1 MRRTDCLMVW
11 IVALLVGCSVL
22 TSCSEQKKR
31 TRKAAV
37 KVETLTV
44 GGSNASGKTK
54 DYVGTIEEKTGAT
67 LSFELGG
74 NITSI
79 HVDEGDRVSK
89 GQVLATINP
98 TTLNETHRG
107 ALSTLK
113 QAQDAYRR
121 FQPLHKAGTISDIK
135 WVEIESK
142 LEQAKAAEAI
152 ARQQLTHTSIRAPFN
167 GVVASKQADM
177 GTYVLPG
184 QPVLKIADVKTVN
197 AKLSVPEAEI
207 SHLHIGDKVRVS
219 VGALGDAVFWGTISE
234 KGIDANPISHTY
246 DVKVGIENTGRRL
259 LPGMVCK
266 AQVTSGDTQP
276 AQTRFRRNAL
286 SSIQTTPALYGPS

>member
-11 IVALLVGCSVL
+11 LVALLVGCSVL

-79 HVDEGDRVSK
+79 RVDEGDRVSK

-107 ALSTLK
+107 EQTGAGES
-113 QAQDAYRR
+113 RR
-121 FQPLHKAGTISDIK
+121 SHSSPTAHAHQHQGAVQRGGSLEASRHGHVRAAG
-135 WVEIESK
+135 
-142 LEQAKAAEAI
+142 AA
-152 ARQQLTHTSIRAPFN
+152 
-167 GVVASKQADM
+167 G
-177 GTYVLPG
+177 
-184 QPVLKIADVKTVN
+184 
-197 AKLSVPEAEI
+197 
-207 SHLHIGDKVRVS
+207 
-219 VGALGDAVFWGTISE
+219 SE
-234 KGIDANPISHTY
+234 DS
-246 DVKVGIENTGRRL
+246 GREGCER
-259 LPGMVCK
+259 
-266 AQVTSGDTQP
+266 
-276 AQTRFRRNAL
+276 
-286 SSIQTTPALYGPS
+286 

>member
-1 MRRTDCLMVW
+1 MVW
-11 IVALLVGCSVL
+11 LVALLVGCSVL

-37 KVETLTV
+37 KVETLTI

-54 DYVGTIEEKTGAT
+54 DYVGTIEEKTGST

-184 QPVLKIADVKTVN
+184 QPVLKIADVKAVN

-246 DVKVGIENTGRRL
+246 DVKW
-259 LPGMVCK
+259 
-266 AQVTSGDTQP
+266 A
-276 AQTRFRRNAL
+276 
-286 SSIQTTPALYGPS
+286 

>member
-1 MRRTDCLMVW
+1 MVW
-11 IVALLVGCSVL
+11 LVALLVGCSVL

-37 KVETLTV
+37 KVETFSV
-44 GGSNASGKTK
+44 GSNASGKTK

-79 HVDEGDRVSK
+79 RVDEGDRVSK

-152 ARQQLTHTSIRAPFN
+152 ARQQLTHQHQGTLQRGGSLEASRHGHVRA
-167 GVVASKQADM
+167 A
-177 GTYVLPG
+177 GTAG
-184 QPVLKIADVKTVN
+184 
-197 AKLSVPEAEI
+197 
-207 SHLHIGDKVRVS
+207 
-219 VGALGDAVFWGTISE
+219 SE
-234 KGIDANPISHTY
+234 DS
-246 DVKVGIENTGRRL
+246 RRE
-259 LPGMVCK
+259 G
-266 AQVTSGDTQP
+266 SE
-276 AQTRFRRNAL
+276 R
-286 SSIQTTPALYGPS
+286 